1 MLLCSKRNQQFLPI
15 LLLVVFLVK
24 LILVSLLHELVWRK
38 TFSWATC
45 QLIHFNYLCFMDL
58 IDRNIDK
65 IRDLCLK
72 HKVGKLFVFGSV
84 NTNRFKTDSD
94 IDLIVDFKEV
104 DLYDYADNYF
114 DLKLSLEKLFNREV
128 DLLEDNAVKN
138 PYLRQS
144 IDSTKQLI
152 YG

>member
-1 MLLCSKRNQQFLPI
+1 
-15 LLLVVFLVK
+15 
-24 LILVSLLHELVWRK
+24 
-38 TFSWATC
+38 
-45 QLIHFNYLCFMDL
+45 MDL

-65 IRDLCLK
+65 INDLCLK
-72 HKVGKLFVFGSV
+72 HRVGKLFVFGSV
-84 NTNRFKTDSD
+84 ITNRFKGDSD

-114 DLKLSLEKLFNREV
+114 DLKFSLENLFNREV
-128 DLLEDNAVKN
+128 DLLEDKAIKN

-144 IDSTKQLI
+144 IDSSKQLI